1 MTEDGRWYGGT
12 APTQPGSKSSIR
24 ALDYATA
31 KKVWEYPLG
40 GRFGRGGILST
51 AGGLVV
57 FGNNEGALVI
67 LDAKTGKPLWHFHAG
82 QSWQASPMTYMV
94 GGVQYIALPG
104 PAGIFAF
111 ALGM

>member
-1 MTEDGRWYGGT
+1 MRLVT
-12 APTQPGSKSSIR
+12 
-24 ALDYATA
+24 
-31 KKVWEYPLG
+31 LG
-40 GRFGRGGILST
+40 LVVLLVLVHLELWFGRGGILST